1 MDFGEGWWEA
11 LVTLQ
16 SSLPIYF
23 MTSDL
28 QSDNWIASPRKNC
41 GTTRLCDNFWFVK
54 IHADKIESG
63 PPHALSVRD
72 IRVIIKTVPLDWTRE
87 IKEIRISNSLEWHS
101 FTFFSRFD
109 GCLTIVSRNSTK
121 KRALAAVLSELA
133 AISIGFDRGL
143 RYRSKA
149 MRSRLVKM
157 TAALQEQLLI
167 TV

>member
-1 MDFGEGWWEA
+1 M
-11 LVTLQ
+11 
-16 SSLPIYF
+16 
-23 MTSDL
+23 
-28 QSDNWIASPRKNC
+28 
-41 GTTRLCDNFWFVK
+41 K

-157 TAALQEQLLI
+157 TAALQEQLIPLVVPPPDLKSHNSLAGFKEI
-167 TV
+167 HFLPIPNDSDTQIRPDES